1 MSRQQLKE
9 KGFTIIEVVL
19 VLAIAA
25 LIFLMVFIAL
35 PALQRNQ
42 RDTARKTVLGKVS
55 SAVTTYQSNKRG
67 AQPTHGIDLN
77 GYIDGVAA
85 TASDKALN
93 HDMAATEEDSKIDK
107 DYIVRVNTYGTGGV
121 ADGTIGDADTN
132 FVQVVTGARCNED
145 GTVKTGSSRNAAII
159 IVMENGLVT
168 DNLKASATCQEV

>member
-42 RDTARKTVLGKVS
+42 RDQDRKTVLGKVS

-67 AQPTHGIDLN
+67 ASPTKGSDLS
-77 GYIDGVAA
+77 GYVDGVTKDNDTVIGNEYTVTVKVYNKDDDTGAAANDVIQVITGAKCNDTGDAA
-85 TASDKALN
+85 TKGTTRQ
-93 HDMAATEEDSKIDK
+93 AAV
-107 DYIVRVNTYGTGGV
+107 IV
-121 ADGTIGDADTN
+121 
-132 FVQVVTGARCNED
+132 
-145 GTVKTGSSRNAAII
+145 KL
-159 IVMENGLVT
+159 ENGN
-168 DNLKASATCQEV
+168 DFFCQDV